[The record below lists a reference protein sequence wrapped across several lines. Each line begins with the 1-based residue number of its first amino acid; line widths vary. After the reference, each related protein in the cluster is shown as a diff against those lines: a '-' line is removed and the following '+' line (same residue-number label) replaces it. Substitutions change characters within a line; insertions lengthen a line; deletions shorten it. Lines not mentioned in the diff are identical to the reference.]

1 MKFLFVSIALLVC
14 SITYPEQLIA
24 QQGSPKAFT
33 QIATEELQE
42 TYEILLPRNVGKG
55 EGELF
60 FLDFLRK
67 TDTSTLSLQELSQMY
82 KQLALSFQLIGLFEK
97 ADTQCLI
104 QLESQWVD
112 FRSQCQSTFDRL
124 QYESKGKMP
133 LMKFLFYETLMGE
146 LSPKIEVLIEA
157 MWAEENEFLD
167 EYRGESLY
175 ELKLLFAKA
184 HRYLSFLEQ
193 TSILLV
199 SNN

>member
-1 MKFLFVSIALLVC
+1 
-14 SITYPEQLIA
+14 
-24 QQGSPKAFT
+24 
-33 QIATEELQE
+33 
-42 TYEILLPRNVGKG
+42 
-55 EGELF
+55 
-60 FLDFLRK
+60 
-67 TDTSTLSLQELSQMY
+67 
-82 KQLALSFQLIGLFEK
+82 
-97 ADTQCLI
+97 
-104 QLESQWVD
+104 
-112 FRSQCQSTFDRL
+112 
-124 QYESKGKMP
+124 
-133 LMKFLFYETLMGE
+133 MKFLFYETLMGE